1 VARVLLGLYS
11 KVRQRGR
18 SSSCELGLLVL
29 FILMRGIGILGS
41 SLAGSCIR
49 VEGIHPRTPGY
60 GALPHPDLSQG
71 A

>member
-29 FILMRGIGILGS
+29 FILMRGIEILGS
-41 SLAGSCIR
+41 
-49 VEGIHPRTPGY
+49 
-60 GALPHPDLSQG
+60 
-71 A
+71 